1 MRGHRLA
8 TLLTVVAAATAL
20 AGCGSEGRDA
30 ENARGEVVITCAA
43 CQESPTDP
51 FLQFN
56 FEAVQRFN
64 EQNAGRYRVEV
75 VENQYAG
82 SGPDRLQH
90 YQRLALA
97 DDLPDVFLVNR
108 AELESLQKTGKL
120 MDLKPALDGD
130 GEWKGS
136 FYDGAFDALT
146 GEDGQ
151 VWAIPQQRDAIGI
164 FYNQAMLRDA
174 GVTDF
179 PATWDELEADCE
191 KVKAKGKICLAMD
204 GDWVTL
210 LMWANLIGTQP
221 DGRAFLESGL
231 REGAYAE
238 NPAVVNATE
247 TLKRLHTAGFV
258 NRDAFSGDYASAAT
272 AFVRG
277 DAAMV
282 ANGPWMVPTDIKS
295 ENAEKG
301 LYDDTG
307 YATAPGWQAGERGLI
322 VVAGNGGW
330 VSGSRDERKQEAVA
344 AFMKF
349 LTSREESIEQTRQT
363 GAYPAVEIEL
373 SDDEAKDLEPLAASL
388 VKESTSVPLTY
399 PHVYFSAPGAF
410 ATAWKN
416 TWPAY
421 VQGKLDTAEFLTR
434 LGEDATSP
442 AG

>member
-1 MRGHRLA
+1 MKAHRLA
-8 TLLTVVAAATAL
+8 MLSAVAAAATYGI
-20 AGCGSEGRDA
+20 GCGGGGGSAQDA
-30 ENARGEVVITCAA
+30 QGEVVITCAA

-64 EQNAGRYRVEV
+64 KENAGRYRVEV

-120 MDLKPALDGD
+120 VDFKPALDGD
-130 GEWKGS
+130 GQWKGS

-146 GEDGQ
+146 GEGGQ

-164 FYNQAMLRDA
+164 FYNKALLRDA
-174 GVTDF
+174 GISDF
-179 PATWDELEADCE
+179 PATWAELEADCA
-191 KVKAKGKICLAMD
+191 KVKATGKICLAMD

-221 DGRAFLESGL
+221 DGRSFLESGL
-231 REGAYAE
+231 RDGAYADS
-238 NPAVVNATE
+238 PVVIRATE

-258 NRDAFSGDYASAAT
+258 NRDAFSGDYASAST
-272 AFVRG
+272 AFIRG
-277 DAAMV
+277 EAAMV

-295 ENAEKG
+295 ENAANG

-307 YATAPGWQAGERGLI
+307 YAPAPGWQAGERGLI

-330 VSGSRDERKQEAVA
+330 VSGSRDERKQEAVT

-349 LTSREESIEQTRQT
+349 VTSRAESIEQTRQT

-373 SDDEAKDLEPLAASL
+373 SGSETRGLEPLAGEL
-388 VKESTSVPLTY
+388 VKQSTSVPLTF

-421 VQGKLDTAEFLTR
+421 VQGKLDTAEFLKR
-434 LGEDATSP
+434 LGSDATSP
-442 AG
+442 VS